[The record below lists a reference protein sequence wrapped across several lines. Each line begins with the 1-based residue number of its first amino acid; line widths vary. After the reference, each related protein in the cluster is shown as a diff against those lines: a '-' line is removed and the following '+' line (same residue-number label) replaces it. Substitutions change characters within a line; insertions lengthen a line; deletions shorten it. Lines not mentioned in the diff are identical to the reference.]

1 MVNLGAIKNRGKTNK
16 PRIEANANLEANLK
30 LLIKPGLV
38 CDSASAA
45 VKEETNCTSRTLMTL
60 MK

>member
-30 LLIKPGLV
+30 LLIKPSVRQNRGEVDFINLRK
-38 CDSASAA
+38 D
-45 VKEETNCTSRTLMTL
+45 L
-60 MK
+60 